1 MNLSRA
7 LAADFSRCEKAR
19 DRRARDVGFGAH
31 RAILTSGSRSSTPR
45 SWKGAVLDPV
55 GGSATARGGSGP
67 AHAGGIQT
75 SSDVG
80 WKDVALANS
89 TAARRAGSGA
99 TEPTRESPKT
109 RADLAA
115 TPATNARRA
124 TVEPTPRASVGSPA
138 RNERVR
144 RGGSAEGGDNNKRA
158 EKVGGPGGER
168 TLLRG
173 ADDLDAAH
181 GGDTRGRGG
190 AHGGAGDAGAG
201 GEHNGGGGD
210 SGHCRAEW
218 RIGRFG
224 VQSSGVGAFILRRH
238 STLAPAFSYE
248 HFGEN
253 RFESS
258 SPKGQ

>member
-1 MNLSRA
+1 M
-7 LAADFSRCEKAR
+7 
-19 DRRARDVGFGAH
+19 GFGAH

-138 RNERVR
+138 RNER
-144 RGGSAEGGDNNKRA
+144 GAGAPEGGDNNKGA
-158 EKVGGPGGER
+158 EKVGGPGANAPFFAAR
-168 TLLRG
+168 TTWTRRTG
-173 ADDLDAAH
+173 A
-181 GGDTRGRGG
+181 TR
-190 AHGGAGDAGAG
+190 AGAAARTA
-201 GEHNGGGGD
+201 EPATRA
-210 SGHCRAEW
+210 RAESTT
-218 RIGRFG
+218 G
-224 VQSSGVGAFILRRH
+224 VEVIADIVVPMMADWSFRRAVFRSRRVHIAASFHVGARLFV
-238 STLAPAFSYE
+238 
-248 HFGEN
+248 
-253 RFESS
+253 
-258 SPKGQ
+258 